1 MNKRI
6 LQIRPTFLVT
16 SLVMAMAGCAM
27 GPDYTRPVLDT
38 PAAFRIPEGW
48 KIAEAGGAPIPAKWW
63 ELFGDSKLNEL
74 EESLIK
80 NNATLAQQEAAMR
93 QAQAAVDSASAG
105 LFPTLNVGAST
116 SRAKASGSAVGIG
129 QGLIYSNYAT
139 SLQASW
145 VPDLWGSVRRSI
157 EANVA
162 SLQASQSQLAA
173 STLAVQSQLALD
185 YFLLRTDDAQ
195 AQLLDDTIK
204 AYEDNLKLNQDRFQQ
219 GVAAQTDVLQAQ
231 SQLHTARVQRMDL
244 GLARSQL
251 QDAIA
256 VLVGQPSS
264 SFTLAASPLAGMP
277 PAVPVEIPSRLLE
290 RRPDIA
296 VAERNAAAASAQIG
310 VATAAFF
317 PTITLSGNAGFQSR
331 YSNLIT
337 QPNST
342 WTLSPQMLQP
352 LFDGGLRSA
361 NLSSTRAGFDAAVA
375 NYRAVVL
382 AAFQNV
388 EDNLMAADRLTHE
401 GEAERQVVDA
411 ARRTLELTQIQY
423 QQGTVAYLNV
433 ISAQTTLLSNQVTEL
448 TLRNR
453 QFAAAVQL
461 VAAMGGGWQ
470 PASTESH

>member
-1 MNKRI
+1 MKRVKRSSPSI
-6 LQIRPTFLVT
+6 LLCG
-16 SLVMAMAGCAM
+16 LLLALGGCAM
-27 GPDYTRPVLDT
+27 GPDYTRPALES
-38 PAAFRIPEGW
+38 PASFRVPEGW
-48 KIAEAGGAPIPAKWW
+48 KLAETAGTPIPSNWW
-63 ELFGDSKLNEL
+63 EVFGDSQLNALEQKLL
-74 EESLIK
+74 K

-105 LFPTLNVGAST
+105 LFPTLNAAAST
-116 SRAKASGSAVGIG
+116 SRVKASGGAVGLG
-129 QGLIYSNYAT
+129 QGLIYNNYAT

-145 VPDLWGSVRRSI
+145 LPDLWGTVRRGI

-162 SLQASQSQLAA
+162 TLQASESQLAA

-195 AQLLDDTIK
+195 AQLLDQTIK
-204 AYEDNLKLNQDRFQQ
+204 AYENNLKLNQDRFSQ
-219 GVAAQTDVLQAQ
+219 GVAAETDVLQAQ
-231 SQLHTARVQRMDL
+231 SQLHAARAQRIDL
-244 GLARSQL
+244 GIARTQL

-264 SFTLAASPLAGMP
+264 TFVLAEVALQGKPPVVPLE
-277 PAVPVEIPSRLLE
+277 VPSRLLE

-317 PTITLSGNAGFQSR
+317 PNITLSGNMGYQSKS
-331 YSNLIT
+331 YSNLVS
-337 QPNST
+337 QPNT
-342 WTLSPQMLQP
+342 AWTLSPQILLP

-361 NLSSTRAGFDAAVA
+361 SLSASRAAFDGAVA

-388 EDNLMAADRLTHE
+388 EDNLVAADRLGHE
-401 GEAERQVVDA
+401 DAAQQQVVDA

-423 QQGTVAYLNV
+423 EQGTVAYLNV
-433 ISAQTTLLSNQVTEL
+433 ISAQTTLLSSQVTEL

-470 PASTESH
+470 GQAPLR

>member
-1 MNKRI
+1 MKRLDSKRFRI
-6 LQIRPTFLVT
+6 LLVA
-16 SLVMAMAGCAM
+16 SLLLLEGCAM
-27 GPDYTRPVLDT
+27 GPDYTRPTLESPT
-38 PAAFRIPEGW
+38 SFRVPEGW
-48 KIAEAGGAPIPAKWW
+48 KLAEAAGTPIPAKWW
-63 ELFGDSKLNEL
+63 ELFGDSRLNAL
-74 EESLIK
+74 EEQLLK
-80 NNATLAQQEAAMR
+80 NNATLAQQEASMR
-93 QAQAAVDSASAG
+93 QAQAAVESAQAG
-105 LFPTLNVGAST
+105 LFPTLNAGANT
-116 SRAKASGSAVGIG
+116 SRVKASGGAIGLG
-129 QGLIYSNYAT
+129 QGLIYNNYAT

-145 VPDLWGSVRRSI
+145 VPDLWGSVRRSL

-162 SLQASQSQLAA
+162 NLQASESQLAA

-195 AQLLDDTIK
+195 AHLLDETIK
-204 AYEDNLKLNQDRFQQ
+204 AYESNLQLNQDRFQQ
-219 GVAAQTDVLQAQ
+219 GVAAETDVLQAE
-231 SQLHTARVQRMDL
+231 SQLQAARAQRIDL
-244 GLARSQL
+244 GIARTQL

-264 SFTLAASPLAGMP
+264 NFVLEATPLQGKP
-277 PAVPVEIPSRLLE
+277 PAVPVDVPSHLLE

-317 PTITLSGNAGFQSR
+317 PTITLSGNMGYQSKGF
-331 YSNLIT
+331 SNLVS
-337 QPNST
+337 QPNT
-342 WTLSPQMLQP
+342 AWTLSPQILQP

-361 NLSSTRAGFDAAVA
+361 NLSSSQAGFDAAVA

-388 EDNLMAADRLTHE
+388 EDNLVAADRLYHE
-401 GEAERQVVDA
+401 DAAQQKVVDSA
-411 ARRTLELTQIQY
+411 QRTLELTQIQY

-433 ISAQTTLLSNQVTEL
+433 ISAQATLLSSQVTEL

-470 PASTESH
+470 PPDRSH